1 MRSMIVA
8 LWAGMLLAS
17 PSAFAQHNGGGP
29 GSRATAPA
37 PEVVQFDFLIGQW
50 ELTVRPA
57 ATSLATRIHGAPR
70 LSGTW
75 KAWRALDGFGVEDE
89 LRIVDGSGNPIT
101 LGHAVRVYDPAAKR
115 WAISGLDVYRS
126 RFTSSTAIWTPGEMV
141 VTGAST
147 DQEGKPITIRT
158 RFFEIAPAGFRMEQ
172 DRSTDGGRTWAK
184 ATLRIDAKRVAAIA
198 PR

>member
-1 MRSMIVA
+1 MERVA
-8 LWAGMLLAS
+8 TPGAGVVGLDLETLAGTH
-17 PSAFAQHNGGGP
+17 AQRVPDAH
-29 GSRATAPA
+29 
-37 PEVVQFDFLIGQW
+37 VGQW
-50 ELTVRPA
+50 DLVVRPA

-75 KAWRALDGFGVEDE
+75 KAWRAFDGFGVEDE

-101 LGHAVRVYDPAAKR
+101 LGHAVRVYDPAARR

-126 RFTSSTAIWTPGEMV
+126 RFTSSTATWTAGEMV

-147 DQEGKPITIRT
+147 DQEGNPITVRT

-184 ATLRIDAKRVAAIA
+184 ATLKVEAKRVAALA